1 MRNFDEFAKYCLSEI
16 IIENN
21 NRNDG
26 KVYCFSY
33 DDDTITI
40 SNCKADEI
48 GLLTE
53 LQSISLTREEYLDG
67 NKSDEDLL
75 KSLLNTI
82 QSTSE

>member
-1 MRNFDEFAKYCLSEI
+1 MRNFDEFVKFCLSEI

-53 LQSISLTREEYLDG
+53 LQSVSLTREEYLDG

>member
-1 MRNFDEFAKYCLSEI
+1 MRNFDEFVKFCLSEI

-33 DDDTITI
+33 DDDVVTI

-53 LQSISLTREEYLDG
+53 LQSVSLTREEYLDG

>member
-53 LQSISLTREEYLDG
+53 LQSVSLTREEYLDG